1 MTPYADNDS
10 VKSPQTAPNWV
21 PIEKVSALV
30 QPEPA
35 LVIVVLAILA
45 VIFYR
50 LFLRSVNPER
60 HRLLRA
66 LQKNMAVHLVAMV
79 VLFTGYT
86 ALTVTQAEPGG
97 TIQRFATYIGIL
109 TIVWGAM
116 VFVKTSRILLFEYLF
131 FGHMREGVPVLLVN
145 LFTLMLSMVI
155 GGWIVSEVFSIRLAP
170 LLATSAIFS
179 IVLGLALQDTLGN
192 LFAGVALQFD
202 KPYEIGDWIEVQNGP
217 MKWVGQVSE
226 INWRATMLIG
236 LTDESITIPNRVISA
251 SQVSNFSTKTRPFCR
266 AFIFRLPY
274 GTDIDKVR
282 QILLDACKDVDGI
295 VPAPA
300 PLTLVAECAES
311 WITLRLIYFMED
323 YGHQFTIADRVGSQA
338 LEGLSRA
345 GITLAS
351 PRIAISPKPQQSGD
365 PEPHTLGVAT

>member
-1 MTPYADNDS
+1 MASSADNVF
-10 VKSPQTAPNWV
+10 VKSPQTTPTWV
-21 PIEKVSALV
+21 PIEKVTALV

-45 VIFYR
+45 VLFYR

-66 LQKNMAVHLVAMV
+66 LQKNMAAHLVAMV

-86 ALTVTQAEPGG
+86 ALSATQAEPGG

-155 GGWIVSEVFSIRLAP
+155 GGWIISEVFSIRLAP

-236 LTDESITIPNRVISA
+236 MTDESITIPNRVISQ
-251 SQVSNFSTKTRPFCR
+251 SQVSNFSTKIRPFCR
-266 AFIFRLPY
+266 AFVFRIPY
-274 GTDIDKVR
+274 GSDIEKVR
-282 QILLDACKDVDGI
+282 KILLDACKDVDGI

-311 WITLRLIYFMED
+311 WITLRLVYFMED
-323 YGHQFTIADRVGSQA
+323 YGNQFTIADRVGSNA
-338 LEGLSRA
+338 LQGLTRA
-345 GITLAS
+345 GISLAA
-351 PRIAISPKPQQSGD
+351 PRIAITPAQRGDAGMSPFA
-365 PEPHTLGVAT
+365 PEIAT